1 MGRDVRSAHSRTGI
15 AASGGEVRALT
26 GLRGIAACY
35 VVLYHMLQDVPGDS
49 LVATFIRHG
58 YLAVDHFFVL
68 SGYVMAMVHGR
79 DTFDLAGYGLFLRKR
94 FARIYPLYAA
104 VTVATLLL
112 VDVWGS
118 APITPPRL
126 LVNILL
132 LQGWGAGA
140 TIVAPAWSLSAEVGA
155 YLVFPLL
162 VSVLLAGRRASAS
175 TGAFLAVLL
184 LVAISIG
191 DPQPRSGP
199 LDLYQPHIVAP
210 LLRAVAGF
218 TLGLA
223 AFRLGRSRPIAD
235 WLSRPWS
242 AATLGC
248 AILVLLIRPATDLAI
263 VVLFVPFIA
272 ALAASRTGVASR
284 ILAAPLPHR
293 LGVLSFSIY
302 LVHFPIRETL
312 RPWLA
317 DRLAGLGVSY
327 LYQMATVGACAATLV
342 VAALTYRL
350 IERPGRSMLLAQ
362 PRRPQTV
369 S

>member
-1 MGRDVRSAHSRTGI
+1 MGRSTHIGTAKVGA
-15 AASGGEVRALT
+15 GGEVGALT
-26 GLRGIAACY
+26 GLRGVAACY
-35 VVLYHMLQDVPGDS
+35 VVLYHMLQDVPGNG
-49 LVATFIRHG
+49 LAATLIRHG
-58 YLAVDHFFVL
+58 YLAVDLFFVL

-155 YLVFPLL
+155 YLIFPLL
-162 VSVLLAGRRASAS
+162 ASVMLLGHRTPVLVCACAALGLLA
-175 TGAFLAVLL
+175 
-184 LVAISIG
+184 AISIG
-191 DPQPRSGP
+191 GPYPRSGP

-210 LLRAVAGF
+210 LLRALGGF
-218 TLGLA
+218 TLGVA
-223 AFRLGRSRPIAD
+223 AFRLGRSRAVAH

-248 AILVLLIRPATDLAI
+248 AILGLLAWPVSDL
-263 VVLFVPFIA
+263 VVVALFVPFIA
-272 ALAASRTGVASR
+272 ALAAGRSGVASR
-284 ILAAPLPHR
+284 VLASPLPHR

-302 LVHFPIRETL
+302 LVHFPIREVL

-317 DRLAGLGVSY
+317 DRLGTLGVLHSY
-327 LYQMATVGACAATLV
+327 EMATVGA
-342 VAALTYRL
+342 
-350 IERPGRSMLLAQ
+350 
-362 PRRPQTV
+362 
-369 S
+369 

>member
-1 MGRDVRSAHSRTGI
+1 MGKDDRSAHSRAGI

-35 VVLYHMLQDVPGDS
+35 VVLYHMQQDMPGDG
-49 LVATFIRHG
+49 VVPTFIRHG
-58 YLAVDHFFVL
+58 YLAVDLFFVL

-155 YLVFPLL
+155 YLIFPLL
-162 VSVLLAGRRASAS
+162 VPMLLTGRRAPA
-175 TGAFLAVLL
+175 LACATLALL
-184 LVAISIG
+184 LLAAISLG
-191 DPQPRSGP
+191 GPQPRSGP
-199 LDLYQPHIVAP
+199 LDLYQPHIVTP

-223 AFRLGRSRPIAD
+223 AYRLGRSRIVAH
-235 WLSRPWS
+235 WLTRPWS
-242 AATLGC
+242 AAALGC
-248 AILVLLIRPATDLAI
+248 AILLLLVWPATDLAV
-263 VVLFVPFIA
+263 VVLFVPFLV
-272 ALAASRTGVASR
+272 ALAFGRTGVASR

-317 DRLAGLGVSY
+317 DRLAGLGVPHAY
-327 LYQMATVGACAATLV
+327 EMATVGACLATLAM
-342 VAALTYRL
+342 AALTYRL
-350 IERPGRSMLLAQ
+350 IERPGRSMLLSQ
-362 PRRPQTV
+362 PRFPQTV